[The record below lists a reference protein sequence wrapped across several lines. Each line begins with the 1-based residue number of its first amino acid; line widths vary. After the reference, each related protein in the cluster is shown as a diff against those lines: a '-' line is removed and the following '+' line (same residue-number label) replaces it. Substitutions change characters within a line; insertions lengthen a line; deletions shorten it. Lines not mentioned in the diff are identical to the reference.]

1 MASTWRW
8 FDESKTIAL
17 VSLQGDWSR
26 DNLTDYTDSFW
37 PHMAQQPHTVNVIV
51 DLRQGVPVK
60 MQPIVNLIWLAKHR
74 PKNAG
79 RVVFVVKRALG
90 LAIVRAL
97 QRTMQTLYPQFHISG
112 VLTLEE
118 AVQLLTPAP
127 IDDTVTV
134 EVMASSQAEAGSQSR
149 SGSQQ

>member
-17 VSLQGDWSR
+17 VSLEGDWSR

-37 PHMAQQPHTVNVIV
+37 PHMAQQSHIVDVIV
-51 DLRQGVPVK
+51 DLRQGVPAQ

-90 LAIVRAL
+90 LALVRAL
-97 QRTMQTLYPQFHISG
+97 QRTLQTLYPQFHISG

-118 AVQLLTPAP
+118 AIQLLTPAR
-127 IDDTVTV
+127 IAETV
-134 EVMASSQAEAGSQSR
+134 EVSASSLAEAGSQSP
-149 SGSQQ
+149 SGSPQ